1 MKAKKLNLNSEAWNL
16 SLSIYTKTIKYLTV
30 CPIYLIKWPLQ
41 KSLVTDAK
49 KMFVLISGEN
59 YVYCMTR
66 LGTYLYMKSET
77 IFFIIHRKSYHFYSF
92 QMMQNTEEDEDS
104 PDCHHDYYTI
114 PEGQWLPLL
123 YKQSMNYKKRCTKLK
138 VTVFLIPT
146 YCMY

>member
-1 MKAKKLNLNSEAWNL
+1 
-16 SLSIYTKTIKYLTV
+16 
-30 CPIYLIKWPLQ
+30 
-41 KSLVTDAK
+41 
-49 KMFVLISGEN
+49 MFMLISGQN

-114 PEGQWLPLL
+114 PEGQWLPLF

-138 VTVFLIPT
+138 VTVFLIHTLCTELWWSSLPFERFK
-146 YCMY
+146 MIWIFLHENQQKISFFL